1 MDEKTLYVIPQRGVS
16 GWYSG
21 YIKDAGGPHQ
31 VFSTNAALLF
41 MSVQHYTD
49 DGYAVKFT
57 DASSLA
63 PFLAKK
69 PDFLEQMKTWLL
81 YAEP

>member
-1 MDEKTLYVIPQRGVS
+1 MDEKTLYVIPQSGA

-21 YIKDAGGPHQ
+21 YIKDSAGPRQ

-57 DASSLA
+57 DASSLG
-63 PFLAKK
+63 PFLDKK
-69 PDFLEQMKTWLL
+69 PDFLDQMETWLL